1 MCRDFSTDIW
11 LQISQHSIQSK
22 MTTAGSRTTVDTDQ
36 PQSNA
41 EAFAGAT
48 IPPYIK
54 VARSVLCL

>member
-1 MCRDFSTDIW
+1 
-11 LQISQHSIQSK
+11 